1 MSPILQNL
9 LKLLDTPRDGA
20 LLRFGIANEYVHAQ
34 DWAEA
39 EKHLRAALT
48 MQHDYS
54 AAWKLLGK
62 VLASAGQEREAL
74 AVYQEGIAV
83 AQAKGDI
90 QAVKEMTVFARR
102 LQKSL
107 GETG

>member
-1 MSPILQNL
+1 MPPMLENL

-20 LLRFGIANEYVHAQ
+20 LLRFGIANEYVHLQ
-34 DWAEA
+34 EWGEA
-39 EKHLRAALT
+39 EQHLRKALS
-48 MQHDYS
+48 MQKDYS

-62 VLASAGQEREAL
+62 VLASAGKEREAL
-74 AVYQEGIAV
+74 TVYQEGIAV

-107 GETG
+107 GETD